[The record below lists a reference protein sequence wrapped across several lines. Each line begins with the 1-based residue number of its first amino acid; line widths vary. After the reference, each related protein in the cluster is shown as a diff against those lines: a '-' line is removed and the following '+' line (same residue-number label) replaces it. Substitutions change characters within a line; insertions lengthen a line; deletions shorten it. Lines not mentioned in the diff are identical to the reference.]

1 MRFQSTQASCGPA
14 ALRNAL
20 LARGVERSEEEL
32 AKLSGYKAPQG
43 TSPKGMMR
51 ALIAVA
57 RDLPHILPAPI
68 AEKDEDVAILRLRAA
83 HDSGHVAILI
93 VDNDEHW
100 VVSFG
105 TLGRSIFHIS
115 DSADSEMVQHLTPD
129 KLIARWRGPGRKPFY
144 AILV

>member
-20 LARGVERSEEEL
+20 LARGIERSEEEL
-32 AKLSGYKAPQG
+32 AKLSGYNAAKG

-51 ALIAVA
+51 ALIMIAKDEPGV
-57 RDLPHILPAPI
+57 LPAPMS
-68 AEKDEDVAILRLRAA
+68 ERQEDVALLRLRAA
-83 HDSGHVAILI
+83 HDAGHVAILI

-105 TLGRSIFHIS
+105 TLGRDIFHIS
-115 DSADSEMVQHLTPD
+115 DSADSEMVLHYSPQQLVE
-129 KLIARWRGPGRKPFY
+129 RWRGPGRRPFY
-144 AILV
+144 GIIV